1 MSCLKLVEYARIK
14 AMKRIAALDLVRTV
28 AIGSVV
34 FCHAIELFLP
44 ADVPEML
51 ASHPLA
57 YIIYIASL
65 LLGRVGVPL
74 FLFLTGYLLLSRDY
88 SRGGVNKFYRQHL
101 LPLLICWEIWVL
113 ILNFFLA
120 CWSGEVDLGLYVRNA
135 LFLEEVHIGMAWFMP
150 MVLGMYL
157 FLPWVAMVLRQMRGR
172 QLLALMVVVYVWSF
186 IVPNVG
192 WFSGA
197 LGQPLETTLDL
208 GFGGGMYGLYLVL
221 GYCFR
226 RYERRWRRW
235 LRRPRRKLALA
246 GLAMGLF
253 LVTILAQGTLHELG
267 GEYFY
272 WYQLAMW
279 PVITGVVFLLLAEAK
294 IRSARLKRGLEN
306 VATCAFGVYLL
317 HQPVQWLVAICLP
330 VAWGVWLRVGIVWLV
345 SAGVSLGAVTLARRI
360 SLPEVRRAVFYLK

>member
-150 MVLGMYL
+150 MILGMYL
-157 FLPWVAMVLRQMRGR
+157 FLP
-172 QLLALMVVVYVWSF
+172 
-186 IVPNVG
+186 
-192 WFSGA
+192 
-197 LGQPLETTLDL
+197 
-208 GFGGGMYGLYLVL
+208 
-221 GYCFR
+221 
-226 RYERRWRRW
+226 
-235 LRRPRRKLALA
+235 A
-246 GLAMGLF
+246 GLMLT
-253 LVTILAQGTLHELG
+253 VILLC
-267 GEYFY
+267 
-272 WYQLAMW
+272 QLCL
-279 PVITGVVFLLLAEAK
+279 ITHGQV
-294 IRSARLKRGLEN
+294 
-306 VATCAFGVYLL
+306 
-317 HQPVQWLVAICLP
+317 
-330 VAWGVWLRVGIVWLV
+330 
-345 SAGVSLGAVTLARRI
+345 
-360 SLPEVRRAVFYLK
+360 